1 MHTEVNVL
9 GEWFRMHFTENPG
22 MAFGLEFKFL
32 GEYGKLALT
41 IFRLLAVSFGF
52 YILVQQARKNAHAG
66 LLFCIGLI
74 LAGAIGNLIDSIFY
88 GVWFAEINNY
98 IGGYFHGHVVDM
110 LYFPIIQGFYWDW
123 IPVLGGKSF
132 TFFSPVFNLADTF
145 ISTGAIAIFVFQ
157 KWFFKKENTKNEEQI
172 DQDPL
177 ANASEEASAEIS

>member
-1 MHTEVNVL
+1 MHTEVNMI
-9 GEWFRMHFTENPG
+9 GEWFRLHFTENPG

-41 IFRLLAVSFGF
+41 VFRLIAVSFGF
-52 YILVQQARKNAHAG
+52 FILVQQAQKGAHKG
-66 LLFCIGLI
+66 LLFCIALI
-74 LAGAIGNLIDSIFY
+74 LSGAIGNLIDSIFY

-110 LYFPIIQGFYWDW
+110 LYFPIINGFYWDW
-123 IPVLGGKSF
+123 IPVVGGKPF

-157 KWFFKKENTKNEEQI
+157 KWFFKKEPKSTEI
-172 DQDPL
+172 DETI
-177 ANASEEASAEIS
+177 SESSVSEASTEIS